1 MRLYCQLPR
10 SAIAISISRPRS
22 LTIFIFCS
30 DIIPGVEW
38 LKVVEGSVLSM
49 GQVYA
54 VQVTPGISDSRLQL
68 MFVGPGDQ
76 SAHVVGR
83 VPLQPPLGPPV
94 GAGGG
99 AGNFTSFTVPWYR

>member
-1 MRLYCQLPR
+1 MKGKHLLF
-10 SAIAISISRPRS
+10 SLMFVTSRWI
-22 LTIFIFCS
+22 IFIFCS
-30 DIIPGVEW
+30 DVFPGIEW
-38 LKVVEGSVLSM
+38 QKVVEGSVLSM